1 MVAPSFMVQLGGN
14 SGLDFFCVPH
24 LASAT
29 QEETLPGEANASW
42 GLMTARDCQWT
53 ELTPKVH

>member
-1 MVAPSFMVQLGGN
+1 MVAPPFLVELEGN
-14 SGLDFFCVPH
+14 SGHDFSCVLY

-42 GLMTARDCQWT
+42 GLMTA
-53 ELTPKVH
+53 